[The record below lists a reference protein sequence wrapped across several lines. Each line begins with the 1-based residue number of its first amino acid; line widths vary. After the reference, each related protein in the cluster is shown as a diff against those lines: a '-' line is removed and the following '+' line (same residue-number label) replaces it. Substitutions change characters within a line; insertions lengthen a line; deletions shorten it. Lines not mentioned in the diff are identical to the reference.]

1 MKFFCIAAVCSLSA
15 GFLLGR
21 DPTIAGS
28 HQFTGSASVQ
38 RQSRVVSRPDRIEVK
53 HCRVRLIDE
62 AIISADRAG
71 ILDFVVPRAGESVRS
86 GALVA
91 QIRDQVVRATLAI
104 AERSAAN
111 DVEIR
116 FSRKASELAQ
126 LQYLSSV
133 QANKLQPGT
142 FTDFQM
148 RELRLAAE
156 KSLLQLEQAEY
167 NFDVEKLKRDETLE
181 ILKTYRVE
189 APFAGVI
196 RSVHK
201 KKGEAVHE
209 GEPILE
215 IVNARRV
222 QVEGYLS
229 IQEHVRVPRGASV
242 EVRLDLPNIDL
253 EIEKLVFPGR
263 ITFVD
268 VKVEPVT
275 QKVKVH
281 AEVDNSQDVLKD
293 GLTARM
299 SIVPGETVA
308 AAEGR

>member
-1 MKFFCIAAVCSLSA
+1 MKSLCIAAVCALSA

-21 DPTIAGS
+21 DPTVAGS
-28 HQFTGSASVQ
+28 RQFTGSAPVQ
-38 RQSRVVSRPDRIEVK
+38 RQPRVVSRPDRIEVK
-53 HCRVRLIDE
+53 FCRVRLIDE
-62 AIISADRAG
+62 AVVAADRAG

-116 FSRKASELAQ
+116 FSQKASELAQ
-126 LQYLSSV
+126 LEYLSYV
-133 QANKLQPGT
+133 QGNKLHPDT

-148 RELRLAAE
+148 RQLRLAAE

-167 NFDVEKLKRDETLE
+167 NFDVEKLRRDETLE

-189 APFAGVI
+189 APFEGVI

-215 IVNARRV
+215 IVNTRRV

-229 IQEHVRVPRGASV
+229 MAEHARVSRGASV
-242 EVRLDLPNIDL
+242 EVRLALPNSDL
-253 EIEKLVFPGR
+253 EIGKIVFPGR

-299 SIVPGETVA
+299 SILLGETVA
-308 AAEGR
+308 VAEER